1 MTENSQNRLLLKKL
15 IEEQVEAELKLL
27 REYEDPLAQVFLQPF
42 KDIVDTA
49 RHGLEKTSTS
59 AWGNAWKLAK
69 QTLTLFLPGVPVDA
83 FTSGMDKKIKS
94 HMDQI
99 DGKYRDVIQR
109 NYDMMRARDLWG
121 IPFLLNPA
129 LMTGVG
135 MATKAP
141 EIALAG
147 LEAVTG
153 GHPTI
158 AKMRERLHT
167 INSRVTGGGLD
178 YAKGAGNVGGGG
190 DGGDAGLSFEGIQ
203 NRRNDTRKPLK
214 EQQAA
219 PTQDEV
225 NKALASQIER
235 AGKHPKIQSAI
246 QNSPVAQ
253 QMKQI
258 AEMSLVET
266 VKDAIAFNTYDEMKS
281 KMGSKFAET
290 EKQVM
295 AQLPQG
301 ATPQQT
307 KEFQDALVTEMKG
320 LIKQMYIKQLEKL
333 LSQSPELK
341 ADLSRISK
349 QIQAL

>member
-1 MTENSQNRLLLKKL
+1 MTDLTKKLLLKKL
-15 IEEQVEAELKLL
+15 IEEEVAAELSLL

-49 RHGLEKTSTS
+49 RHGLEKTTT
-59 AWGNAWKLAK
+59 AIWGNAEKLAK
-69 QTLTLFLPGVPVDA
+69 QAATLFLPGVPVDA
-83 FTSGMDKKIKS
+83 FTSGIDEKIKA
-94 HMDQI
+94 HMNQI
-99 DGKYRDVIQR
+99 DGKYKDVIQR

-121 IPFLLNPA
+121 VPFLLNPA

-141 EIALAG
+141 EVALAG
-147 LEAVTG
+147 LEAITG

-158 AKMRERLHT
+158 AKMRQRLET

-178 YAKGAGNVGGGG
+178 YAKGAGHVGGG
-190 DGGDAGLSFEGIQ
+190 DGGDAGMSFES
-203 NRRNDTRKPLK
+203 RRKGTNKVIR

-219 PTQDEV
+219 PSQDEI

-258 AEMSLVET
+258 AEIALVET
-266 VKDAIAFNTYDEMKS
+266 VQEAIAFNTYDEMKT
-281 KMGSKFAET
+281 KLGSKFAET
-290 EKQVM
+290 EKQVLS
-295 AQLPQG
+295 QLPQG
-301 ATPQQT
+301 ATPEQT
-307 KEFQDALVTEMKG
+307 KQFQDALVVEIKG

-333 LSQSPELK
+333 LAQSPDLK
-341 ADLSRISK
+341 EDLSRISK
-349 QIQAL
+349 KIMAL